1 MLSKTLVTIM
11 SQWLTTKRKASNL
24 S

>member
-1 MLSKTLVTIM
+1 MLSKTLVTMM
-11 SQWLTTKRKASNL
+11 SQWLTIERKASNL

>member
-1 MLSKTLVTIM
+1 MLSKTLVTMM
-11 SQWLTTKRKASNL
+11 SQWLTTERKASNL